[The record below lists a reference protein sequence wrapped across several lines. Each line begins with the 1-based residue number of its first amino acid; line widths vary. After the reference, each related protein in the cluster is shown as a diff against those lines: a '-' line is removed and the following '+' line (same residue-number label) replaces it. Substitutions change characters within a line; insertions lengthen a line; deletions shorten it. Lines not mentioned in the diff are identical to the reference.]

1 MPPKYL
7 SDIIPSTTRWYAS
20 RSANNIPLV
29 KVNNSCFIN
38 TFFPSTLTKWNKF
51 YTRIRNSASLNILKG
66 RLLQSSKPL
75 ENSLYTCHNPIRIKY
90 FTRLRLR
97 YQKFKHGFPVLLICF
112 VNAVQ
117 LSKTLSSTFFTVWSF
132 QVRDML
138 SHWKSKYWQIIYWPR
153 RNQIIQTFFY
163 GNPIY

>member
-38 TFFPSTLTKWNKF
+38 TFFPSTLTEWNKF

-97 YQKFKHGFPVLLICF
+97 YQKFKHGFPDAIDLLCKCSTAIENTVQYFLHCLIFSNARHAFSLKIQVLTDHL
-112 VNAVQ
+112 
-117 LSKTLSSTFFTVWSF
+117 LTKT
-132 QVRDML
+132 
-138 SHWKSKYWQIIYWPR
+138 KSNYSNFLLW
-153 RNQIIQTFFY
+153 
-163 GNPIY
+163 